1 MSTKQFIKKDKK
13 GRKETWEWDETPEV
27 KAALDK
33 QGVDTFGGWAEE
45 IDGSQRISQEM
56 FVHPLIKAV

>member
-13 GRKETWEWDETPEV
+13 GREETWEWDETPEV

-33 QGVDTFGGWAEE
+33 L
-45 IDGSQRISQEM
+45 
-56 FVHPLIKAV
+56 HAVRRLHDDMRKVNDKQ